1 MQQSTFDEDTT
12 ENVQVIYVEIID
24 LELELVN
31 PFWLVS
37 YAEQKLLDVC
47 NEEQKMKILVVPI
60 NYGNCR
66 NLFKHSWVMTQL
78 VPVHR
83 LSC

>member
-12 ENVQVIYVEIID
+12 ENFQVIYVEIID

-47 NEEQKMKILVVPI
+47 NEEQKM
-60 NYGNCR
+60 
-66 NLFKHSWVMTQL
+66 
-78 VPVHR
+78 
-83 LSC
+83 